1 MTNREELKLVQ
12 WASWTCVLG
21 PEVNGIWPKYSDIND
36 INSVDANFNNQVLV
50 TADDYGLVKLLRYPC
65 IKKGK
70 YDPVVSFHLRPADII
85 YYVTD
90 VFSLAFRCKI

>member
-1 MTNREELKLVQ
+1 MTNKEELKLVQ

-50 TADDYGLVKLLRYPC
+50 TADDYGLVKLMRYPC
-65 IKKGK
+65 IRKGK
-70 YDPVVSFHLRPADII
+70 KI
-85 YYVTD
+85 YLNKNETLFNNMHCLTD
-90 VFSLAFRCKI
+90 LLLFDFRCKI